1 MRKSLVTVLVLIFI
15 SMPALAKE
23 VTITIL
29 ATTDIHGNVSGYD
42 YASEEDLGYG
52 LLQAATQVKNMHQER
67 KNLILVDLGDAL
79 SGNALPFYHKHF
91 QPEAVNP
98 VIAVMNEMKY
108 DVAVPGNHDF
118 DFGVE
123 HFLGSASQSRFS
135 WTSANILPA
144 GDDTPLMYDS
154 VIVERNGVKVGFFGL
169 TTPVTARTLPPA
181 LITDVLFTDMV
192 QAAQKAV
199 TSLKQQG
206 ANVIIGLAHS
216 GRGDKVQE
224 GELHENAVYQVIE
237 NVPGITAMLCGHSHE
252 EISFEL
258 YNNVLICQPG
268 AFGQSIGVLMIDM
281 QQRDGAWEV
290 LAKTSTTL
298 QVSGLK
304 PERKAEKV
312 ARSLIGDCK
321 DFADESLGDYDYEL
335 IFSGDPTAPGSAT
348 FMMIDAIQAWAAS
361 DVVMLPMQAPEETI
375 KGRRAAFRNR
385 HMLQLTPYDN
395 HMVRFQVNGQALDQM
410 MEKGAAMLTAE
421 GTLRPGIPPYHFD
434 YFGGV
439 QYRMNPGAPAGE
451 RVEIVSV
458 NRNTFAADAV
468 YTVAMTGYEYGMG
481 RYFTGDAPEPLEWS
495 ENSLRQ
501 MIRSLV
507 LDAQEKEENS
517 EE

>member
-1 MRKSLVTVLVLIFI
+1 MRKSLVAVIVLILIFL
-15 SMPALAKE
+15 PVQAKE

-42 YASEEDLGYG
+42 FASENDLGYG
-52 LLQAATQVKNMHQER
+52 LLQAASQVKTMRQER
-67 KNLILVDLGDAL
+67 KDLILVDLGDAL

-91 QPEAVNP
+91 QPDALNP

-118 DFGVE
+118 DFGVA
-123 HFLGSASQSRFS
+123 HFLDSASRSRFS
-135 WTSANILPA
+135 WTSANILPT
-144 GDDTPLMYDS
+144 GGDTPLMYDS
-154 VIVERNGVKVGFFGL
+154 IIVERDGVKVGFFGL
-169 TTPVTARTLPPA
+169 TTPVTAKTLPPA
-181 LITDVLFTDMV
+181 LIADVVFTDMV
-192 QAAQKAV
+192 QAAERAV
-199 TSLKQQG
+199 ASLKQQG
-206 ANVIIGLAHS
+206 ADIIVGLAHS

-224 GELHENAVYQVIE
+224 GELNENAVYQVIE

-252 EISFEL
+252 EITFEL
-258 YNNVLICQPG
+258 YNNVLVCQPA
-268 AFGQSIGVLMIDM
+268 AFGQSIGVVMIDM
-281 QQRDGAWEV
+281 QQRDGVWEV

-304 PERKAEKV
+304 PERKAEKA
-312 ARSLIGDCK
+312 ARSLIGDCEE
-321 DFADESLGDYDYEL
+321 FANQSLGDYDVEL
-335 IFSGDPTAPGSAT
+335 IFSADPTSAGSAT
-348 FMMIDAIQAWAAS
+348 FMMIDAIQAWATS

-375 KGRRAAFRNR
+375 KSRRAAFRNR

-395 HMVRFQVNGQALDQM
+395 YMVRFQVNGQELDQM

-458 NRNTFAADAV
+458 NRNAFTADAV

-481 RYFTGDAPEPLEWS
+481 RYFTGVAPEALEWS
-495 ENSLRQ
+495 GDSLRQ